1 MPFVACHE
9 VGEWIEEEISRP
21 IEEFIEREE
30 ERCRSR
36 PCNWWCLCC
45 NKWFCWLVT
54 IIVRVVH
61 WVIETVVKW
70 VVRIICE
77 VVNAIIGLIIDFVEG
92 LRDIFYGIF
101 TGDWGR
107 VQEGLVQLVAGIIGA
122 VASLGRTF
130 TLGSTFNLIREEAN
144 RSRLRDYV
152 RAALAQSGHSEAEI
166 EAINEAL
173 GVDHGAFGYRM
184 AARAIRAFVRS
195 DAMEASSTVP
205 LLIQW
210 HENPGLDLNLRE
222 LAGFELDTM
231 ITERRFRPEI
241 VADDGLE
248 MTLDDLNLYIESRGA
263 EGRSF
268 TIYSMGLP
276 VLRHK
281 LDISEQKARLLGLML
296 QCQIEDVEVR
306 QPQYVRLTSHPRI
319 AAIEN
324 LGHFLREV
332 AGRAYFGEGTYEDT
346 HEALEQDLCTPT
358 AAGVFGFVE
367 TGELEGR
374 MNGLSMHLHT
384 TTCPNG
390 DEFQGGVASGVVFH
404 DRLPD
409 FVWQYVLIHELGHY
423 FGLCHADGLD
433 RVMYGGVNSDSWL
446 TWTTL
451 FEYLYLSGGP
461 VFTYDEATRVWDYI
475 IEHFPVGCLMQ
486 RVD

>member
-1 MPFVACHE
+1 MPFVECHE

-36 PCNWWCLCC
+36 RCNWWCLCC

-54 IIVRVVH
+54 VIVRVVH
-61 WVIETVVKW
+61 WIVETVVKW

-77 VVNAIIGLIIDFVEG
+77 VVNAIVGLIIDFVEG

-122 VASLGRTF
+122 VASLGRTI
-130 TLGSTFNLIREEAN
+130 TLGSTFNFIREEVN

-152 RAALAQSGHSEAEI
+152 RASLAQSGNSEDEI
-166 EAINEAL
+166 EAIREAL

-184 AARAIRAFVRS
+184 AARAIRTFVRS
-195 DAMEASSTVP
+195 DAIEAGSDVP

-210 HENPGLDLNLRE
+210 HEAPDLDLNLRE
-222 LAGFELDTM
+222 LAGFELDTF
-231 ITERRFRPEI
+231 ITERRFRPEL
-241 VADDGLE
+241 VADDGHA
-248 MTLDDLNLYIESRGA
+248 MNLDDLNLYIESRGA
-263 EGRSF
+263 EGRPF
-268 TIYSMGLP
+268 TLYAMSLP
-276 VLRHK
+276 VLQHK
-281 LDISEQKARLLGLML
+281 LEIAEQKARLLGLML
-296 QCQIEDVEVR
+296 QWRIEDIEVR
-306 QPQYVRLTSHPRI
+306 QPEYVRLTSHTRI
-319 AAIEN
+319 DSIVN
-324 LGHFLREV
+324 LEHFLTEV
-332 AGRAYFGEGTYEDT
+332 AGRALWGVDPD
-346 HEALEQDLCTPT
+346 EALAQDLCTPT
-358 AAGVFGFVE
+358 AAGVFAFVE
-367 TGELEGR
+367 TDEREGR
-374 MNGLSMHLHT
+374 LNGLSMHLRT
-384 TTCPNG
+384 TTCPDG
-390 DEFQGGVASGVVFH
+390 EEFHGGVASGVVFH

-433 RVMYGGVNSDSWL
+433 RVMYGALDSDSWF

-475 IEHFPVGCLMQ
+475 VEHFPVGCLIQ
-486 RVD
+486 RIG